1 MDHAPSER
9 VGGMRR
15 TMNARHYAV
24 FVALLCPCVAL
35 ACGSEDD
42 GRTPFDA
49 SSGGDASRSDASS
62 GASPSDDDGGGSAH
76 PAEKGD
82 GKVGSACS
90 ETSDCDATL
99 DLECLTE
106 IPPVPAVGF
115 PGKTFPGGMCTRR
128 CGEPDPDSTNPEE
141 RELSTD
147 CGPSA
152 VCVQSS
158 QARGG
163 GSITMQMCLR
173 ICTGPSDCRTD
184 EGYSCV
190 AGLFGQKTC
199 QAP

>member
-1 MDHAPSER
+1 
-9 VGGMRR
+9 MRG
-15 TMNARHYAV
+15 TMNARRSAV
-24 FVALLCPCVAL
+24 LLVLLAPCVAL
-35 ACGSEDD
+35 ACGSDDD
-42 GRTPFDA
+42 GRTPLEPESGGNTSRTDA
-49 SSGGDASRSDASS
+49 SSSASS
-62 GASPSDDDGGGSAH
+62 SGDDGGTSAT
-76 PAEKGD
+76 PGAKGD

-115 PGKTFPGGMCTRR
+115 PGMTFPGGMCTRR
-128 CGEPDPDSTNPEE
+128 CGEPNPDSTNPED

-152 VCVQSS
+152 ICVQSS

-173 ICTGPSDCRTD
+173 KCESPSDCRTD

-190 AGLFGQKTC
+190 TGAFGLKTC

>member
-1 MDHAPSER
+1 
-9 VGGMRR
+9 MRGP
-15 TMNARHYAV
+15 MNDRRFAILL
-24 FVALLCPCVAL
+24 ALLAPCFALTL
-35 ACGSEDD
+35 ACGSVDD
-42 GRTPFDA
+42 ERTPLEPEP
-49 SSGGDASRSDASS
+49 GGGASRSDASP
-62 GASPSDDDGGGSAH
+62 GASVAGDDGGASAD
-76 PAEKGD
+76 PAAKGD

-90 ETSDCDATL
+90 ETIDCDATL
-99 DLECLTE
+99 DLECVTE

-128 CGEPDPDSTNPEE
+128 CGEPDPDSTNPKD

-152 VCVQSS
+152 ICVQSS

-163 GSITMQMCLR
+163 GSISMQMCLR
-173 ICTGPSDCRTD
+173 TCASPSDCRTD

-190 AGLFGQKTC
+190 AGIFGANTC